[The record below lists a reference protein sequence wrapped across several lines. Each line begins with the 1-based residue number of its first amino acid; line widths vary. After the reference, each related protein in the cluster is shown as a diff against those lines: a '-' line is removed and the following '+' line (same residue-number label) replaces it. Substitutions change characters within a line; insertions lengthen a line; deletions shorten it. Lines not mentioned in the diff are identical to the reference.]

1 MAVWSEVTTW
11 PDVRRWTEVVSM
23 AWIDMRVAEGRE
35 GGLKKGMVVWR
46 RAARSTR
53 FLAPSDGHGLLVRID
68 TFPRTQLLPQDDTLE
83 DFPVETS
90 DRQTLALKFGMA
102 AYASYDDDSLL
113 QPDASTSSLIDLPV
127 LYPPS
132 ATPPFPHRPQVLR
145 AFPPAID
152 PDLPPSDFDDT
163 HSLLASP
170 DQSRSVLQRED
181 DDDDEDEDL
190 DDEAF
195 QEKMDREIL
204 GEEGEMTR
212 EEEKVA
218 KKAWELGSRILVGEA
233 HNRATEQGA
242 SFLLLPF
249 RHPSRQRY
257 SEMIR

>member
-1 MAVWSEVTTW
+1 
-11 PDVRRWTEVVSM
+11 
-23 AWIDMRVAEGRE
+23 
-35 GGLKKGMVVWR
+35 MVVWR
-46 RAARSTR
+46 RAARRTR
-53 FLAPSDGHGLLVRID
+53 LLAPPDGHGLLVRID
-68 TFPRTQLLPQDDTLE
+68 TFPCTQLLAQDDTLE
-83 DFPVETS
+83 DLPFETS
-90 DRQTLALKFGMA
+90 DRQTLALEFGMA

-132 ATPPFPHRPQVLR
+132 ATPPFPHRPHVLR

-181 DDDDEDEDL
+181 DDDDDDEDEDL

-195 QEKMDREIL
+195 REKMDREIL

-218 KKAWELGSRILVGEA
+218 KKAWELGSRILMSEA
-233 HNRATEQGA
+233 HIRATEQGA
-242 SFLLLPF
+242 SFLLLPL
-249 RHPSRQRY
+249 RYPSRERY
-257 SEMIR
+257 AEMIR